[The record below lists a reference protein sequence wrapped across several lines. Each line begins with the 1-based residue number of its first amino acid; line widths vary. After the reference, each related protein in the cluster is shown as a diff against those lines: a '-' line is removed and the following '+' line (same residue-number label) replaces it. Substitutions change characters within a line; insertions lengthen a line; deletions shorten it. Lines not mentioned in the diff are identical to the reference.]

1 MNSNQSLEISEEQT
15 LLFFQKLKSELN
27 YTSIHKIVALVR
39 TVLSKVGGTYT
50 ANQLNQIITKT
61 PPLFHLPLVHYRP
74 VEDED
79 VTIQHLDELVDSLY
93 EEDTHIEQRLFSSE
107 LEALSVVIVVLRGI
121 DTLFKKAGIKIFNYT
136 LSRELQQAI

>member
-1 MNSNQSLEISEEQT
+1 
-15 LLFFQKLKSELN
+15 
-27 YTSIHKIVALVR
+27 
-39 TVLSKVGGTYT
+39 
-50 ANQLNQIITKT
+50 
-61 PPLFHLPLVHYRP
+61 LVHYRP